1 MRRKSKKMNQGK
13 LPLWSAFKY
22 GVSIIRSVAP
32 NHAVVMGIS
41 SIVSA
46 LLGTLAVVLMG
57 LIVSEISAALNTGAA
72 VGTTLTHWVFW
83 VSVTIF
89 VSTILGSL
97 RRYSRLR
104 MNDSLTLKM
113 QREVL
118 SHAST
123 LDQAAIEN
131 PTNQEILERANKG
144 PGQTILSLLDGT
156 IKTMSGVIKFVS
168 LGAVMIWIEPVW
180 TLVLAVSVCP
190 MLFLSF
196 WLSKVRHQHLILK
209 TSQRRWSR
217 YYAKL
222 LTHRDWNLA
231 TTMLGLKDLMLC
243 RHDQQMEEIV
253 EDNQSVA
260 KLEVIC
266 NLFASLVMTS
276 ALAGAIW
283 FAVHRALDGTLK
295 VGQFAAFWAAAFQF
309 FRAAREIGSSLS
321 TLLKSRYHLHD
332 LQVFFELTP
341 EMPHFGTSIRSLSG
355 QIKVDNLSFRFA
367 PHLPEVLKNV
377 SLSIES
383 GEIVA
388 LVGHNGAGKS
398 TLAKLLAGLYAPTEG
413 DILFDGHSISSLSL
427 THLQKQ
433 ISFVHQRV
441 PRFESTVEEFIAFGD
456 WDRLENNPEEI
467 RKISQEAGLEEMIN
481 ALPNQYQ
488 THLGRVLGECDLSG
502 GQWQKMVQAQTMA
515 ANSPI
520 IILDEPAASLDLM
533 SEKAMHDRIRKL
545 LHGRTTIL
553 ISHRFSTVQMA
564 DRIIV
569 LLDGQ
574 IAEEGTHTEL
584 INQQGVYS
592 TMANIHQGFFENVE
606 RDKSDPTRSKEIN
619 RDFEAA

>member
-1 MRRKSKKMNQGK
+1 
-13 LPLWSAFKY
+13 
-22 GVSIIRSVAP
+22 
-32 NHAVVMGIS
+32 
-41 SIVSA
+41 
-46 LLGTLAVVLMG
+46 
-57 LIVSEISAALNTGAA
+57 
-72 VGTTLTHWVFW
+72 
-83 VSVTIF
+83 
-89 VSTILGSL
+89 
-97 RRYSRLR
+97 
-104 MNDSLTLKM
+104 
-113 QREVL
+113 
-118 SHAST
+118 
-123 LDQAAIEN
+123 
-131 PTNQEILERANKG
+131 
-144 PGQTILSLLDGT
+144 
-156 IKTMSGVIKFVS
+156 
-168 LGAVMIWIEPVW
+168 
-180 TLVLAVSVCP
+180 
-190 MLFLSF
+190 
-196 WLSKVRHQHLILK
+196 
-209 TSQRRWSR
+209 
-217 YYAKL
+217 
-222 LTHRDWNLA
+222 
-231 TTMLGLKDLMLC
+231 
-243 RHDQQMEEIV
+243 
-253 EDNQSVA
+253 
-260 KLEVIC
+260 
-266 NLFASLVMTS
+266 
-276 ALAGAIW
+276 
-283 FAVHRALDGTLK
+283 
-295 VGQFAAFWAAAFQF
+295 
-309 FRAAREIGSSLS
+309 
-321 TLLKSRYHLHD
+321 
-332 LQVFFELTP
+332 
-341 EMPHFGTSIRSLSG
+341 
-355 QIKVDNLSFRFA
+355 
-367 PHLPEVLKNV
+367 V